1 MNKIVITNN
10 KMAKENLKNEY
21 QVKFIEGTL
30 MDVMFAA
37 RDLIHKGHKLLTHP
51 LAGSIKPNQTPFKTI
66 VLTLKPEP
74 EVDLASLEY
83 IENSIETSER
93 LLRSRPLR
101 EWPET
106 VLEDYRLIDY
116 DLIKNALSMNK
127 E

>member
-1 MNKIVITNN
+1 MKKIVITNN
-10 KMAKENLKNEY
+10 KISKENFQNEY
-21 QVKFIEGTL
+21 DVVFIEGTL
-30 MDVMFAA
+30 LDVMHAA
-37 RDLIHKGHKLLTHP
+37 RDMIHKGHRLLTHP

-83 IENSIETSER
+83 IENSMETSER

-101 EWPET
+101 DWPET
-106 VLEDYRLIDY
+106 VLKDYRLIDY

>member
-1 MNKIVITNN
+1 MKKIVVTNN
-10 KMAKENLKNEY
+10 KLSKENFQNEY
-21 QVKFIEGTL
+21 DVVFIDGTL
-30 MDVMFAA
+30 MDVMRTV
-37 RDLIHKGHKLLTHP
+37 RDMIHKGNRLLTHP

-66 VLTLKPEP
+66 VMTLKPEP
-74 EVDLASLEY
+74 EVDLVSLEY

-101 EWPET
+101 DWPET

-116 DLIKNALSMNK
+116 DLIKNALIMNK

>member
-10 KMAKENLKNEY
+10 SMSMEHFKDEY
-21 QVKFIEGTL
+21 DVVFIEGTL
-30 MDVMFAA
+30 MDVMRAA
-37 RDLIHKGHKLLTHP
+37 RDMIHKGHRLLTHP

-83 IENSIETSER
+83 IENSMETSER
-93 LLRSRPLR
+93 LLKNRPLR
-101 EWPET
+101 DWPET
-106 VLEDYRLIDY
+106 VLKDYRLIDY